1 MNVCKAIMQL
11 KFEAFLLWFNRTEN
25 VELYKQLM
33 EAEEVTRINT
43 NMNHE
48 TFQQVSWKFERI
60 INLFDPFH
68 KLTSNKEE
76 YSMASFWNPYLEM
89 VQTRC
94 DFSKAIK
101 IRDWDLHLHS
111 SKKCLLGFMRTTIS
125 IMHIIFCIIGHPNKL
140 YKIHIRRCMN
150 TFKEAIFLFK

>member
-1 MNVCKAIMQL
+1 MNVCEALMRL
-11 KFEAFLLWFNRTEN
+11 KFEAFLSWLDRTEN
-25 VELYKQLM
+25 FEVYKQLM

-43 NMNHE
+43 NVNHE
-48 TFQQVSWKFERI
+48 MFQQVSWKFKRI

-76 YSMASFWNPYLEM
+76 YAMASFWNPYLEM
-89 VQTRC
+89 VQTLC

-101 IRDWDLHLHS
+101 IGDWDLHP
-111 SKKCLLGFMRTTIS
+111 KKCLLGFMRTTIS
-125 IMHIIFCIIGHPNKL
+125 IMHITFCIIGHPNKL